1 MFVFIKSFFSRKKL
15 KDLLLIIVLSFLIRT
30 SLIYIFALN
39 PSNLLDCYL
48 FGIPAALCTIYI
60 TKKRKK

>member
-1 MFVFIKSFFSRKKL
+1 MTFIRNFFTRKKL
-15 KDLLLIIVLSFLIRT
+15 RDLLLIIILSFLIRT

-48 FGIPAALCTIYI
+48 FGIPAALCTVYI
-60 TKKRKK
+60 SKKKK